1 MSDEEV
7 EFNKE
12 LMTKVMENCNECV
25 AEKEDIIKQK
35 MEGKRAKSKPWFG
48 LIEKVKNGSVS
59 DMICII
65 PKIRYFDLFGDI
77 FEVIPI
83 HHLKKFQQEDY
94 LILFKMVLKY
104 YGDLDFCVYLAK
116 AIKAQNV
123 EMVKFL
129 GTEIHRK
136 HEFSANV
143 SLPKYIKELAE
154 KSYNKEILK
163 YLNLLT

>member
-1 MSDEEV
+1 
-7 EFNKE
+7 
-12 LMTKVMENCNECV
+12 MTKVMKNCHECV
-25 AEKEDIIKQK
+25 VGKKGIIKQK
-35 MEGKRAKSKPWFG
+35 MEEKRARLKSWFG
-48 LIEKVKNGSVS
+48 LIEKVKKGPIS
-59 DMICII
+59 DIICLI

-83 HHLKKFQQEDY
+83 HHLKKFEQEDY

-104 YGDLDFCVYLAK
+104 HGDLDFCVYLAK

-136 HEFSANV
+136 HEFSANF
-143 SLPKYIKELAE
+143 SLPKYIKEEAE
-154 KSYNKEILK
+154 RSYNKEILK